1 MDLNILEKLKPYR
14 RKIDSL
20 DDKLVDLLVERENII
35 REVSDLKALNNI
47 PAVLQ
52 DRVDEVR
59 ERCVAR
65 AVSKGADENITREIY
80 KKIISLSCDLEESI
94 AQKTTGKI
102 INQDN
107 S

>member
-1 MDLNILEKLKPYR
+1 MNKILKPYR
-14 RKIDSL
+14 EKIDSL
-20 DDKLVDLLVERENII
+20 DDKLVDLLIEREGII
-35 REVSDLKALNNI
+35 CEVAQLKAKNNI

-65 AVSKGADENITREIY
+65 AIEKGLDGDYVREIY
-80 KKIISLSCDLEESI
+80 IKIIKLSCDMEEHI
-94 AQKTTGKI
+94 AEKTSKKI
-102 INQDN
+102 SKEN